1 MSRKLTEEEIL
12 FEKEGF
18 GRFNLRRSAEIHPV
32 PVSQQT
38 PRGPR
43 KIITNRPTRTMTL
56 IGWDRTKYTP
66 KLIKDAGGRD
76 VRVMVPRTRRR
87 P

>member
-32 PVSQQT
+32 PAT
-38 PRGPR
+38 HRRTRRGPR
-43 KIITNRPTRTMTL
+43 AVITNRTTRSMPD
-56 IGWDRTKYTP
+56 IGFDRTKYRPRLT
-66 KLIKDAGGRD
+66 KDEMGND
-76 VRVMVPRTRRR
+76 VRIMVQVR
-87 P
+87 